1 MGKGSNYIFLI
12 KICELFA
19 YILQEDKSQIKGTMM
34 DNTEKASVQ
43 NMLKKGYSG
52 GEAGP
57 LTLRTDSRL
66 GVWETEVGR
75 EMRNRSKELN

>member
-1 MGKGSNYIFLI
+1 M
-12 KICELFA
+12 
-19 YILQEDKSQIKGTMM
+19 MM

-43 NMLKKGYSG
+43 NMLKNGYSG

-75 EMRNRSKELN
+75 EMRTRSKELN

>member
-1 MGKGSNYIFLI
+1 
-12 KICELFA
+12 
-19 YILQEDKSQIKGTMM
+19 M

-57 LTLRTDSRL
+57 LRLRTDSRL
-66 GVWETEVGR
+66 GVWE
-75 EMRNRSKELN
+75 NRGMQGDEEQKQRT

>member
-1 MGKGSNYIFLI
+1 
-12 KICELFA
+12 
-19 YILQEDKSQIKGTMM
+19 M
-34 DNTEKASVQ
+34 DNTEKASFQ

-75 EMRNRSKELN
+75 AMRNRSKELN